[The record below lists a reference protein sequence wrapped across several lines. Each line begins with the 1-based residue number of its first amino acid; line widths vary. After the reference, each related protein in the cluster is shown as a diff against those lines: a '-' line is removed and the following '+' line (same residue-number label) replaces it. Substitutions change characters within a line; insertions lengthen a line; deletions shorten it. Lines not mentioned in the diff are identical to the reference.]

1 MRVTVRFMDPLKEF
15 AGGDTLE
22 LELREGASYGEALD
36 EIDRRLGSRLPNRI
50 WDSSARDFKAGIL
63 VMGEGRDLTDRGAV
77 LRDGEE
83 IKVLPML
90 GGG

>member
-1 MRVTVRFMDPLKEF
+1 MKVTVRFMGPLREF
-15 AGGDTLE
+15 AGADTIE
-22 LELREGASYGEALD
+22 LDLRDGSTYGEALD
-36 EIDRRLGSRLPNRI
+36 EIDRRLGSRLPNRV

-63 VMGEGRDLTDRGAV
+63 VMGAGRDLTDRGAV
-77 LRDGEE
+77 LKDGEE

>member
-1 MRVTVRFMDPLKEF
+1 MKITVRFMGPLREF
-15 AGGDTLE
+15 VGGETLE

-36 EIDRRLGSRLPNRI
+36 EIDKRLGGRLPGRI

-63 VMGEGRDLTDRGAV
+63 VMGTGRDLGDRSVV